1 MRGVD
6 SHAHHTHGH
15 ERITEGDYEKGGVDG
30 NVHATPVSSMHP
42 LHRTGSALMHSPLRS
57 FTQTLARRTASVAR
71 RRERHP
77 SRAQAAASNNRSL
90 RHISS
95 TPTPPP
101 PPQGV
106 CPHCSSPQAIPHC
119 PSPRENLFFS
129 SICLFRSSVYEVL
142 SCPLT
147 AGRMGPL

>member
-1 MRGVD
+1 MHEQSAVVYTKILFEYFPNKLCIYVLSTR
-6 SHAHHTHGH
+6 SLLPPRTHTLKHSHTHTH
-15 ERITEGDYEKGGVDG
+15 TSD
-30 NVHATPVSSMHP
+30 HVSAPYIH
-42 LHRTGSALMHSPLRS
+42 THSC
-57 FTQTLARRTASVAR
+57 TLGRA
-71 RRERHP
+71 
-77 SRAQAAASNNRSL
+77 RAQAAASNTRSL